1 MPSLVKMVREMKM
14 EDIMK
19 ALSEKNAGIAAS
31 LTLAISAK
39 AKQLQAQGID
49 VVSFGAGEPDFNTP
63 ENIRNAAIERINKGG
78 NGYTPASGLIGLK
91 EAICR
96 KLERD
101 NGLSY
106 TPAQIVVSNGAKHSL
121 NNVLMAICNP
131 GDEVLIPGPY
141 WVSYYELVK
150 LADGEPVIVP
160 TTAAND
166 FTVTIEALTAALTPK
181 TKALIINSPNNPTGA
196 VYDEALLRKIADFA
210 VQNDLYIISDEIYE
224 KLIYDEKHVSIAS
237 FSEAMKARTIVVN
250 GLSKAYAMT
259 GWRIGYTASSI
270 EIAKIM
276 SNIQSHATSN
286 PNTIAQYA
294 GIEALDGNQ
303 DTIETMRQ
311 AFDSRR
317 QYMVSTIA
325 GMKGVS
331 CVNPKG
337 AFYVMMDVSAFFGMQ
352 AEGLA
357 INDSLSFAE
366 ALLEID
372 RVAVIP
378 GIAFGSDAYVRLS
391 YATSMENIV
400 EGLKRIE
407 SFFGKIHA

>member
-1 MPSLVKMVREMKM
+1 
-14 EDIMK
+14 MK

-39 AKQLQAQGID
+39 AKQLQAQGVD

-78 NGYTPASGLIGLK
+78 NGYTPASGLIELK

-96 KLERD
+96 KLLRD
-101 NGLSY
+101 NALEY
-106 TPAQIVVSNGAKHSL
+106 TAKHIVVSNGAKHSL

-150 LADGEPVIVP
+150 LADGEPVIVE
-160 TTAAND
+160 TSAANN
-166 FTVTIEALTAALTPK
+166 FTVTIEALRAALTPK
-181 TKALIINSPNNPTGA
+181 TKAIMINSPNNPTGA
-196 VYDEALLRKIADFA
+196 VYSEALLRQIGDFA
-210 VQNDLYIISDEIYE
+210 VENDLYIISDEIYE
-224 KLIYDEKHVSIAS
+224 KLIYDEKHVSVAS
-237 FSEAMKARTIVVN
+237 FSEAIKERTIVVN

-259 GWRIGYTASSI
+259 GWRIGYTASN
-270 EIAKIM
+270 EAIAKIM

-303 DTIETMRQ
+303 DTIETMRL
-311 AFDSRR
+311 AFDERR
-317 QYMVSTIA
+317 QYMMKTIA
-325 GMKGVS
+325 AMKGVT

-337 AFYVMMDVSAFFGMQ
+337 AFYVMMDVSSFYGKEVNGIRIENSM
-352 AEGLA
+352 
-357 INDSLSFAE
+357 SFAD
-366 ALLEID
+366 ALLETD

-378 GIAFGSDAYVRLS
+378 GIAFGADQYVRLS
-391 YATSMENIV
+391 YATSMANIV

-407 SFFGKIHA
+407 TFIGKI